1 MQVVASFDPSLSA
14 SGQIT
19 IAQSSGAGK
28 LVFYNESNV
37 ALILSFQNGGSA
49 YLPAWVATIYCGNFG
64 GQVVRWAQQSVIASL
79 LAPISLVIIEA
90 YGAQECI
97 LNIFPATLVRQTN
110 VGNSIKTAVVGT
122 STLVNDGNAAATQF
136 IEATV
141 LGDGA
146 SAVSLTND
154 AIFKLGTAA
163 HPGSVSFDNALITS
177 NGAGTLTAAHISS
190 TTPIDSLGGLPGA
203 SGVTTRFG
211 KGLHGSTDAGFESA
225 TFAVVAGEQGA
236 LFKQNNYFDGSNHR
250 YMTGGATAYQFDFG
264 GAVSFITGA
273 VAVRSS
279 TNSSVANAIITW
291 TAWSNIAGSAATSI
305 NNTGNAAG
313 TSILASTVSGDGTP
327 AVNLN
332 NDGTLTIGNGTHP
345 GSVSFDNA
353 KITSDGS
360 GNLTVQNLVGKG
372 AFAYGEATA
381 VQTLTNNATVTVSSV
396 AACNQ
401 VTAAGTITGLK
412 MPVGTVAGQVC
423 VLFNHST
430 NSLTFA
436 DHSTSNVINGTGTT
450 IGGFRAQ
457 ILIWNPSDSNQWY
470 AV

>member
-1 MQVVASFDPSLSA
+1 MQLVASFDPSLST
-14 SGQIT
+14 SGQVT

-37 ALILSFQNGGSA
+37 ALILSFQNGSSA

-177 NGAGTLTAAHISS
+177 NGAGTLRAAHISS
-190 TTPIDSLGGLPGA
+190 TTPLDSLGSLPGA
-203 SGVTTRFG
+203 AGVTTRFG
-211 KGLHGSTDAGFESA
+211 TGLHGSTDAGFESA

-250 YMTGGATAYQFDFG
+250 YMVGGANAFQFDFG
-264 GAVSFITGA
+264 GAVSGITGA
-273 VAVRSS
+273 IAVRSS
-279 TNSSVANAIITW
+279 TNSSVANAII
-291 TAWSNIAGSAATSI
+291 AWSAWANIGFQ
-305 NNTGNAAG
+305 
-313 TSILASTVSGDGTP
+313 
-327 AVNLN
+327 VNL
-332 NDGTLTIGNGTHP
+332 
-345 GSVSFDNA
+345 GS
-353 KITSDGS
+353 
-360 GNLTVQNLVGKG
+360 
-372 AFAYGEATA
+372 A
-381 VQTLTNNATVTVSSV
+381 VQTVTNNATLTVSASNTG
-396 AACNQ
+396 NQ
-401 VTAAGTITGLK
+401 LTAAGNVSGLI
-412 MPVGTVAGQVC
+412 MPMGSFAGQTVIF
-423 VLFNHST
+423 FNQST
-430 NSLTFA
+430 FTMTFA
-436 DHSTSNVINGTGTT
+436 VHSTSNVINGTQVV
-450 IGGFRAQ
+450 IGGFKTQ
-457 ILIWNPSDSNQWY
+457 ILIWNPFDGNQWY
-470 AV
+470 PV